1 MELQP
6 LSSYYLPFDEMS
18 NKKSTE
24 QMRNAFLLKLDT
36 QYSTHTE
43 KLGFFFI
50 KIISFTLKFM
60 INVGQISQTKARD
73 IMCIIL

>member
-36 QYSTHTE
+36 QYTHTE
-43 KLGFFFI
+43 KIRLFFI